1 MSSYPSGTSVIAHLK
16 LLAVRP
22 VARFVLELLAM
33 CGVMCMGGAAVNAAI
48 FTAAGAA
55 GQPDLVER
63 APIVAIILV
72 AVGLTIPMAAYMR
85 LRGHG
90 LRHNAE
96 MVLGTW
102 VIAGFTAVAVSIDAI
117 SASSFTT
124 WATVFGVVCG
134 PACALMGAQ
143 MLLSYRM
150 YTGHPMTH

>member
-1 MSSYPSGTSVIAHLK
+1 MSSHPSGASVIAHPR
-16 LLAVRP
+16 LLAAKP
-22 VARFVLELLAM
+22 VGRFVLELLGM
-33 CGVMCMGGAAVNAAI
+33 CAVMCVGGVAVNAAI

-55 GQPDLVER
+55 GYVDLAR
-63 APIVAIILV
+63 QAPIVAIILV
-72 AVGLTIPMAAYMR
+72 AVGLSIPMAAYMR

-102 VIAGFTAVAVSIDAI
+102 VIAVFTAVAVSVDAI
-117 SASSFTT
+117 SASSFTS
-124 WATVFGVVCG
+124 WGTVFGLVCG

-150 YTGHPMTH
+150 YAGQAMTH